1 MTGFTTNTS
10 ANNYT
15 TFNVGRESFVRHVS
29 VEREGSGD
37 SEEGVRA
44 DYRIVYT
51 HETTVGD
58 VGECQT
64 MEFY

>member
-1 MTGFTTNTS
+1 M
-10 ANNYT
+10 
-15 TFNVGRESFVRHVS
+15 S